1 MTRRQAID
9 QTLRLVRSP
18 DARLSLTRQ
27 AGQAEFTD
35 LSRRVQALTRQ
46 QLRAMNCPVGLRN
59 R

>member
-9 QTLRLVRSP
+9 RTLRLVRSP

-27 AGQAEFTD
+27 ASQDAFHE
-35 LSRRVQALTRQ
+35 LSMRMQALTRQ
-46 QLRAMNCPVGLRN
+46 QLRALNCPVGLRN

>member
-1 MTRRQAID
+1 MTKRQSID
-9 QTLRLVRSP
+9 ATLRLVRSL

-46 QLRAMNCPVGLRN
+46 QLRAWGKPEGLHIR
-59 R
+59 